1 MGFAI
6 IAFVSVFG
14 LIASI
19 GLILFY
25 REAMIQRISAV
36 INERQQQKKSGLA
49 GKLESAQT
57 QLGVVIGKIER
68 VVPRSQAEVSVV
80 QQRLIRAGFRRDTA
94 LKLFYATKL
103 LVPLTFVAIVTFTG
117 LAKQNA
123 FVFYAAAIGL
133 GYLAPDFWLGRKIKK
148 RQGEIRRTLP
158 DVLDLLVVCLEA
170 GLGMDQATQRT
181 TLELAPTHPII
192 ADEMDVLVL
201 EQRAGRPRAD
211 AWKNLAERTD
221 VDVVRNLV
229 STIVQAEQFG
239 TSIAK
244 TLRTHS
250 DTMRTQRIQNVE
262 EMAAKTTVKL
272 IFPLVLFIFPC
283 LFLVTLG
290 PAIIIMMDQFKE
302 LLGH

>member
-1 MGFAI
+1 MGFAV
-6 IAFVSVFG
+6 IAFISVFG
-14 LIASI
+14 LIASV

-36 INERQQQKKSGLA
+36 ISERQEKKGLA
-49 GKLESAQT
+49 GKFESAQS

-80 QQRLIRAGFRRDTA
+80 QQRLIRAGFRRDFA
-94 LKLFYATKL
+94 LKLFYASKL
-103 LVPLTFVAIVTFTG
+103 LTPLALVSIVTVTG
-117 LAKQNA
+117 LAKQNV
-123 FVFYAAAIGL
+123 FVFYAAAVGL
-133 GYLAPDFWLGRKIKK
+133 GYLAPDFWLGRKIKN

-181 TLELAPTHPII
+181 TQELTKSHPII
-192 ADEMDVLVL
+192 ADELEVMIL
-201 EQRAGRPRAD
+201 EQRAGRARPD

-250 DTMRTQRIQNVE
+250 DTMRTQRIQHVE
-262 EMAAKTTVKL
+262 ELAAKTTVKL
-272 IFPLVLFIFPC
+272 IFPLVFFIFPC

-290 PAIIIMMDQFKE
+290 PAVIIMSDQFKQ

>member
-1 MGFAI
+1 M
-6 IAFVSVFG
+6 
-14 LIASI
+14 
-19 GLILFY
+19 
-25 REAMIQRISAV
+25 
-36 INERQQQKKSGLA
+36 
-49 GKLESAQT
+49 T
-57 QLGVVIGKIER
+57 
-68 VVPRSQAEVSVV
+68 
-80 QQRLIRAGFRRDTA
+80 
-94 LKLFYATKL
+94 
-103 LVPLTFVAIVTFTG
+103 PLTFAAIVTVTG

-123 FVFYAAAIGL
+123 FVFYAAALGL
-133 GYLAPDFWLGRKIKK
+133 GYLLPDFWLGRKIKN
-148 RQGEIRRTLP
+148 RQMEIRRTLP

-170 GLGMDQATQRT
+170 GLGMDQATAAHRAGT
-181 TLELAPTHPII
+181 GNNRIPTI
-192 ADEMDVLVL
+192 ADELEVLVL
-201 EQRAGRPRAD
+201 EQRAGRPRPD
-211 AWKNLAERTD
+211 SWKNLAERTD
-221 VDVVRNLV
+221 VDAVRNLV

-290 PAIIIMMDQFKE
+290 PAVIIMMDQFKE

>member
-6 IAFVSVFG
+6 VAFVSVFG
-14 LIASI
+14 LIASV

-25 REAMIQRISAV
+25 REAMIQRISSV
-36 INERQQQKKSGLA
+36 ISERQVKKGLA
-49 GKLESAQT
+49 GKFENAQS
-57 QLGVVIGKIER
+57 QFGAVIEKIER

-80 QQRLIRAGFRRDTA
+80 HQRLIRAGFRRDFA
-94 LKLFYATKL
+94 LKFFYATKL
-103 LVPLTFVAIVTFTG
+103 IAPLTFVAIVTVSG

-133 GYLAPDFWLGRKIKK
+133 GYLAPDFWLGRKIKN
-148 RQGEIRRTLP
+148 RQMEIRRTLP

-181 TLELAPTHPII
+181 TQELAPTHPII
-192 ADEMDVLVL
+192 SDEMDVLVL

-250 DTMRTQRIQNVE
+250 DTMRTQRIQHVE

-272 IFPLVLFIFPC
+272 IFPLVFFIFPC

-290 PAIIIMMDQFKE
+290 PAVIIMSDQFKQ